1 MKTLSLI
8 QVLRIHTCAIAIQ
21 FGMLT
26 KAQHYLV
33 LSTLRHAKH
42 ESVEVKSREAES
54 VGVHACGC
62 EPPSVFCYGLTSR

>member
-8 QVLRIHTCAIAIQ
+8 QVLCIHTCATQ

-26 KAQHYLV
+26 KAQRYLV

-62 EPPSVFCYGLTSR
+62 EPRSVFCYGLMSR